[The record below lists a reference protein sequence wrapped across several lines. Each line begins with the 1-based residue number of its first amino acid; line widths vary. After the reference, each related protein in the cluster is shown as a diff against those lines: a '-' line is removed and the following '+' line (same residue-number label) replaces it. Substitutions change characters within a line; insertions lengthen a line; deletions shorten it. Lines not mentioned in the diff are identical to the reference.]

1 MQGDNDTLVE
11 RIEDARPLEEMTSLD
26 AAIYLPSQYIQVLA
40 GEKNAAVSKDELGFI
55 IRRSDIHSV
64 RAYVRESRALPVD
77 YNKIVAWF
85 GANTQAV
92 PGLEPASIQSFHQRV
107 VQHAGT
113 WPALERDTKELSRQ
127 LNRFSDSFIT
137 TANGIIELINKIEF
151 ERFLTGRLNELT
163 EAEEAV
169 LKTLVLSSTELKA
182 VGIVRE
188 YVLLIKK
195 DTDAYINKVTAV
207 GALAAEFERV
217 LSDELIHDVNGKL
230 DAYAKRG
237 HSRERELLV
246 ARIKELDSEI
256 DQLIKDYKS
265 QVLYGH
271 SGVFLGPIGLVITGG
286 IFGVKAEATRARKN
300 QLIAEREIARQSSQE
315 QERLA
320 VVLDATQ
327 QRFTDL
333 RSRMLG
339 AEQGAKQLAQVWGY
353 IAKYLD
359 EAAYQLEGV
368 DDLARLHR
376 FKLDFAQLLNPW
388 TRVKDYSVQISNA
401 FNEIV
406 DGRL

>member
-1 MQGDNDTLVE
+1 MQGNNIVLSETIDE
-11 RIEDARPLEEMTSLD
+11 ARSLEEMTALE
-26 AAIYLPSQYIQVLA
+26 AAVYLPSQYIKVLA
-40 GEKNAAVSKDELGFI
+40 GKSDVAVSKDDLGFI

-64 RAYVRESRALPVD
+64 RAYVRESRTLPVD
-77 YNKIVAWF
+77 YNKIVDWF
-85 GANTQAV
+85 GVNTVNVQGLGPAN
-92 PGLEPASIQSFHQRV
+92 IQSFHQRV

-137 TANGIIELINKIEF
+137 TANGIIELISRVEF
-151 ERFLTGRLNELT
+151 ERFITGTLDDLSQE
-163 EAEEAV
+163 EEAA
-169 LKTLVLSSTELKA
+169 LKKITLNTTELRA
-182 VGIVRE
+182 VRIVRD

-195 DTDAYINKVTAV
+195 DTESYISKTYAV
-207 GALAAEFERV
+207 AALAAEFERV
-217 LSDELIHDVNGKL
+217 LSDELIHEVNSKL
-230 DAYAKRG
+230 DAYAKAG
-237 HSRERELLV
+237 LSREREALT

-256 DQLIKDYKS
+256 EQLIRDYKS

-271 SGVFLGPIGLVITGG
+271 SGIFLGPVGLAITGG

-300 QLIAEREIARQSSQE
+300 KLIAERDIARQGNKE

-320 VVLDATQ
+320 LALDATQ

-359 EAAYQLEGV
+359 EAAFELEGV
-368 DDLARLHR
+368 DNLARLHK
-376 FKLDFAQLLNPW
+376 FKLDFSQLLNPW

-401 FNEIV
+401 FNEMI
-406 DGRL
+406 DERL

>member
-1 MQGDNDTLVE
+1 MQGDNSTLSGGIDE
-11 RIEDARPLEEMTSLD
+11 TRPLEEMTSLE
-26 AAIYLPSQYIQVLA
+26 AAISLPSQYIQMLA
-40 GEKNAAVSKDELGFI
+40 GKREAAVSKDELGFI

-64 RAYVRESRALPVD
+64 RAYVRESRSLPVD
-77 YNKIVAWF
+77 YNRIVAWF
-85 GANTQAV
+85 GASTVGV
-92 PGLEPASIQSFHQRV
+92 PGLEPASIQAFHQRV

-113 WPALERDTKELSRQ
+113 WPMLERDTKELSRQ

-137 TANGIIELINKIEF
+137 TANGIIELINKVEF
-151 ERFLTGRLNELT
+151 ERFLTGTLDDLT
-163 EAEEAV
+163 EEEELALEKIV
-169 LKTLVLSSTELKA
+169 LDSTELKA
-182 VGIVRE
+182 VRIVRE

-195 DTDAYINKVTAV
+195 DTESYINKANAV

-217 LSDELIHDVNGKL
+217 LSDELIHEVNSKL
-230 DAYAKRG
+230 DAHAKQG
-237 HSRERELLV
+237 LSREREALV

-256 DQLIKDYKS
+256 EQLIKDYKS

-271 SGVFLGPIGLVITGG
+271 SGVFLGPIGLAITGG

-300 QLIAEREIARQSSQE
+300 QLIAERDIARQGSQE

-320 VVLDATQ
+320 VVLDNTQ

-339 AEQGAKQLAQVWGY
+339 AEQGAKQLAQVWFY

-368 DDLARLHR
+368 DTLARLHR
-376 FKLDFAQLLNPW
+376 FKLDFSQLLNPW

-401 FNEIV
+401 FNEII
-406 DGRL
+406 DERF